1 MSCATLDSVSAS
13 DYYNDDDDANDD
25 NDNYELRSET

>member
-13 DYYNDDDDANDD
+13 DYYNDDDANDD